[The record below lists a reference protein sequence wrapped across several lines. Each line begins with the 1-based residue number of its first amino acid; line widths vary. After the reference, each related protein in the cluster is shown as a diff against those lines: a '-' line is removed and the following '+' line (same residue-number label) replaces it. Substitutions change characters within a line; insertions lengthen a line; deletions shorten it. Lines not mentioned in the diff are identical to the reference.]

1 MNKHLFEFFKT
12 ISKPNSPY
20 DCNNLQTSLIERTAD
35 AFARN
40 TNQYIYISNAQTQK
54 FFYASGKFERLS
66 GLTAEKVK
74 EMGFRFYLDFV
85 PEEEHRIL
93 YTAFKEGLHFFC
105 NQPSSE
111 RTEYN
116 ISCDIHLLNG
126 RKKLFVHQTAPPIL
140 IGRDGMPLFSLCI
153 MKHSVMHEIGN
164 ITVKRKGHR
173 AFCKYDMDKAN
184 GSRMGGLY

>member
-1 MNKHLFEFFKT
+1 MDKHLFEFFKT
-12 ISKPNSPY
+12 ISEPHRPY
-20 DCNNLQTSLIERTAD
+20 ERDNLQTSLIERTAD

-40 TNQYIYISNAQTQK
+40 THQCMYISAAQTIE

-66 GLTAEKVK
+66 GLTAEKIK

-93 YTAFKEGLHFFC
+93 YTAFKEGEIFFAKPASGRTYGIQHFMGHT
-105 NQPSSE
+105 
-111 RTEYN
+111 RTERQEKVVSPPN
-116 ISCDIHLLNG
+116 CN
-126 RKKLFVHQTAPPIL
+126 PIL

-173 AFCKYDMDKAN
+173 AFYKYDMDK
-184 GSRMGGLY
+184 GE